1 MTIAE
6 MAQMVAEKSGKISVV
21 FDIPKDALQ
30 FGYAPSVKMK
40 LSSEKL
46 RSLGWKSDIDLS
58 EMYERMIK
66 SWKKHLNKIVLRCI
80 NCVILYKN

>member
-66 SWKKHLNKIVLRCI
+66 SWKNT
-80 NCVILYKN
+80 